1 MVYNSGKRCAI
12 TGTSGFVAPYVM
24 EELAH
29 NTLGISEILGI
40 DHRHPAPSE
49 KTTIPA
55 TYVLVDMMDRTAL
68 ENTLRD
74 FQPDY
79 IIHLASLS
87 SVAESW
93 KKPSLSFLNNLNI
106 FLNVLESMSKIEKRC
121 RILSVGSSEQYGVV
135 ASSDIPI
142 RETTPLNPQS
152 PYAVARVSQE
162 MLSKLFVDNFGL
174 NIVLTRSFN
183 HVGPRQLSKFAIPS
197 FIEQIVLQVQ
207 SNSSA
212 ITIATGNLDIIRD
225 FLDVRDVAKAYV
237 ALLKKGK
244 TGHIYN
250 VCSGSGYKLSQI
262 IDLISEIIGQPVQV
276 TLNPDFVRP
285 ADNPVIIGDCTKLK
299 TDTGWM
305 PSITLKDTLKA
316 MIDYTSQQLT

>member
-1 MVYNSGKRCAI
+1 MGRNSEIRCGI
-12 TGTSGFVAPYVM
+12 TGTSGFVAPYVI
-24 EELAH
+24 EELAY
-29 NTLGISEILGI
+29 NTLGISEILCI
-40 DHRHPAPSE
+40 DVEHPAHSE
-49 KTTIPA
+49 KTSIPA
-55 TYVLVDMMDRTAL
+55 TYVLLDLMDRIAL
-68 ENTLRD
+68 ESTLRD

-135 ASSDIPI
+135 TSSDIPI
-142 RETTPLNPQS
+142 RETTPQNPQS

-162 MLSKLFVDNFGL
+162 MLSRLFVDNFGL
-174 NIVLTRSFN
+174 DIILTRSFN
-183 HVGPRQLSKFAIPS
+183 YVGPRQLSKFAIPS
-197 FIEQIVLQVQ
+197 FIEQIVRQIK
-207 SNSSA
+207 SDSSV

-250 VCSGSGYKLSQI
+250 VCSGSGYTLSQI
-262 IDLISEIIGQPVQV
+262 ISFISEIICRPVQV
-276 TLNPDFVRP
+276 THNPDFVRP
-285 ADNPVIIGDCTKLK
+285 ADNPVIIGDCTKLERK
-299 TDTGWM
+299 RDGYL
-305 PSITLKDTLKA
+305 PSPLKRR
-316 MIDYTSQQLT
+316 

>member
-1 MVYNSGKRCAI
+1 MGHNSEIRCAI
-12 TGTSGFVAPYVM
+12 TGTSGFVAPYVI

-29 NTLGISEILGI
+29 NSLGISEILCI
-40 DHRHPAPSE
+40 DLELPSHSE
-49 KTTIPA
+49 KTSIPA
-55 TYVLVDMMDRTAL
+55 TYVLLDMMDRTAL
-68 ENTLRD
+68 ESTLRD

-135 ASSDIPI
+135 TSSDIPI
-142 RETTPLNPQS
+142 RETTPQNPQS

-162 MLSKLFVDNFGL
+162 MLSRLFVDNFGL
-174 NIVLTRSFN
+174 DIILTRSFN

-197 FIEQIVLQVQ
+197 FIEQIVRQIR

-250 VCSGSGYKLSQI
+250 VCSGSGYTLSQI
-262 IDLISEIIGQPVQV
+262 VSFISEIIGRPVQV
-276 TLNPDFVRP
+276 THNPDLVRP
-285 ADNPVIIGDCTKLK
+285 ADNPVIIGDCTKLR
-299 TDTGWM
+299 TETGWI
-305 PSITLKDTLKA
+305 PSITLKETLKA
-316 MIDYTSQQLT
+316 MIDYTSQHLT